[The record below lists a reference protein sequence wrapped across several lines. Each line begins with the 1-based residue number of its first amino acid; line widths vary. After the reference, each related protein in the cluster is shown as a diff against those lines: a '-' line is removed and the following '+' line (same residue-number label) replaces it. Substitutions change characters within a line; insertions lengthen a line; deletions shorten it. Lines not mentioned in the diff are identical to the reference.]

1 MASTPPL
8 GVYTHYSTVGGKA
21 IKPRTLSLP
30 KLGQLPM
37 PVMVVAMVNM
47 VFVVEVERRIYERV
61 VNRMTAREHWNHKRQ
76 KQET

>member
-1 MASTPPL
+1 
-8 GVYTHYSTVGGKA
+8 
-21 IKPRTLSLP
+21 
-30 KLGQLPM
+30 M

-61 VNRMTAREHWNHKRQ
+61 GNRMTAREHWNHKRQ